1 MVKIGLMLAC
11 ASQNVVVADSGRA
24 RNAKA
29 VGKLGMVC
37 VKCDVLCVGGAI
49 IAPRSWLRAGAF
61 PTHAAAR
68 LLVNVGLL

>member
-49 IAPRSWLRAGAF
+49 IAPRS
-61 PTHAAAR
+61 
-68 LLVNVGLL
+68 